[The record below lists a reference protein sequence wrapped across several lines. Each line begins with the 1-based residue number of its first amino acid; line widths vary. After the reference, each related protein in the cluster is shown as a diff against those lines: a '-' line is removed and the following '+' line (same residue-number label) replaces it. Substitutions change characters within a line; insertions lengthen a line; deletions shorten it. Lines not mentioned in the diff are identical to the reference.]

1 MAQPYVVPDLYR
13 PYPAR
18 LNVNVH
24 AARTR
29 AKEWAKGVGMLAGP
43 GGRAGGE
50 WPESEFDALDAGLLG
65 AYAHPDASAAE
76 LELLTQW
83 YTWLFFLAAHFRG
96 ERRSGAGGEGR
107 DRLLHLVDPIGGA
120 GSGGHHAPSPRS
132 AAEAGLSDL
141 WPRTAAI
148 ASDAWRDG
156 FAAATRAL
164 IRSAAEREGRSGGD
178 IPHPLELF
186 ADRRTSGAATWA
198 THLVGLVSPGAPP
211 ERVLRT
217 PRFASLRACFSD
229 AAHLANDLYS
239 YRKEIEEEGRPDNAV
254 MSVERFLHRSPQEA
268 AELVNR
274 VRTARMRRFEEMS
287 ATEAPAWVAD
297 HGLTPGECAAIAV
310 NVKGLQDWQAG
321 TVEWHERTGRYRPTA
336 QRGSGVPTGPAP
348 HPPPVLIGPTLR
360 PHPHAHSPTFLP
372 PSLDHPFRLPP
383 FEQPWAHRINPH
395 VDTARREARNW
406 ARETGLL
413 APPLWTDA
421 TFTADDRPLFTALTR
436 PDASEEEVCRA
447 ALWDVCL
454 AAIDDHF
461 VAAYKAKRDVPA
473 ARAFVERVPELMPI
487 PSSTPPTHSPLSSLS
502 SIEHAITSL
511 WHKTSADMPEALR
524 HRFRSAVADFAGANL
539 WELDN
544 IVRGRPPDP
553 VEHGEMRRTT
563 SGADLSI
570 ALMPGSPDLD
580 LPTAVLRSAPL
591 RTMREAF
598 ADTAGIRN
606 DIHSYRMETEE
617 EGEVCNGVLATE
629 RFLDCTVQEAVD
641 VAYAAFTAGIEDFQE
656 AETALPGMLDRLSA
670 DTATRE
676 SVHRHVE
683 ALKTWMAGAN
693 EWYRR
698 THRYTRRPTP
708 PAHGPAA
715 PPTHPIVNLDAS
727 YRRPLTL

>member
-18 LNVNVH
+18 LNVNVQ

-29 AKEWAKGVGMLAGP
+29 AKEWAKGAGMLVGD
-43 GGRAGGE
+43 GGRAGGR
-50 WPESEFDALDAGLLG
+50 WSESGFDAMDTGLLG

-83 YTWLFFLAAHFRG
+83 YTWLFFVTDHFRG

-107 DRLLHLVDPIGGA
+107 DRLLDLIGPVGGA
-120 GSGGHHAPSPRS
+120 GGADGTGADGRHAASPRS
-132 AAEAGLSDL
+132 AAETGLADL

-148 ASDAWRDG
+148 APESWTEG

-164 IRSAAEREGRSGGD
+164 IRSIAEREGRSGGD
-178 IPHPLELF
+178 IPHPLKLF
-186 ADRRTSGAATWA
+186 ADRRNSGAAAWA
-198 THLVGLVSPGAPP
+198 THLVGLVSPGALPD
-211 ERVLRT
+211 RVLRT
-217 PRFASLRACFSD
+217 RRFASLRACFAD

-239 YRKEIEEEGRPDNAV
+239 YRKETEEEGRPDNAV
-254 MSVERFLHRSPQEA
+254 LSVERYLHRSPQEA

-310 NVKGLQDWQAG
+310 TVKGLQDWHAG
-321 TVEWHERTGRYRPTA
+321 AVEWHERTARYRPTGT
-336 QRGSGVPTGPAP
+336 REPAAV
-348 HPPPVLIGPTLR
+348 HPPYSPPRLVIPSITSHPR
-360 PHPHAHSPTFLP
+360 PHSPTFVP

-383 FEQPWAHRINPH
+383 FEQPWPHRINPH
-395 VDTARREARNW
+395 VEAARREARTW
-406 ARETGLL
+406 ARESGLL

-436 PDASEEEVCRA
+436 PDASAEEVCRA
-447 ALWDVCL
+447 AKWDVCL
-454 AAIDDHF
+454 MAIDDHF
-461 VAAYKAKRDVPA
+461 VTAYKTERDVPG
-473 ARAFVERVPELMPI
+473 ARAFVERVPDLMPI
-487 PSSTPPTHSPLSSLS
+487 APSSPPPRSSPSP
-502 SIEHAITSL
+502 IEHAITSL
-511 WHKTSADMPEALR
+511 WHETSADMPEALR
-524 HRFRSAVADFAGANL
+524 HRFRSAVADFVGANL

-553 VEHGEMRRTT
+553 VEHLEMRRAT

-570 ALMPGSPDLD
+570 ALMPGTPELD

-606 DIHSYRMETEE
+606 DIHSYRMETEK
-617 EGEVCNGVLATE
+617 EGEVSNGVLAIE
-629 RFLDCTVQEAVD
+629 RFLECGPQEAVD
-641 VAYAAFTAGIEDFQE
+641 VAYAAFTAGIASFQE
-656 AETALPGMLDRLSA
+656 AEAALPRLFGRLAA
-670 DTATRE
+670 DAPTRE
-676 SVHRHVE
+676 AVHRYVE

-698 THRYTRRPTP
+698 TGRYTRRPTP
-708 PAHGPAA
+708 P
-715 PPTHPIVNLDAS
+715 
-727 YRRPLTL
+727 